1 MRNYLITLRV
11 LSFFSLLGTL
21 WAFDE
26 LKFGLD
32 MSSLAEEAIVSF
44 DGYVK
49 TSENWPIS
57 GVAVSKNGVD
67 IAKTNKHGFFVIEKR
82 TVLELSDV
90 LRFEH
95 PSFVTTTKVLR
106 SDSKLIIWM
115 KKRGEATVF
124 HSRRD
129 QTIALEKGGHVN
141 IPSDAFTLYG
151 KPYAGSVEI
160 RASYIDVTDRN
171 EVRSAPGRYVAYDE
185 RRNELVPLNSF
196 GMIEITAVVP
206 RKNTPLE
213 LVEDRAIAVA
223 FPILA
228 ESTTDRVNLYEFNA
242 EKGVWVLEG
251 SLQNIDNT
259 LQGEITSVNSA
270 WNADKP
276 CSQALVCV
284 EVEVLY
290 QSGYLGCGVGATG
303 LTYQGFDGIHSP
315 GPDNHVELMV
325 CRDSVFELGACWLLC
340 CVPGVP
346 LSDPCCNN
354 PQYRTT
360 IDMGI
365 ITLATSGCTDIG
377 TWVVPN

>member
-44 DGYVK
+44 EGFIR
-49 TSENWPIS
+49 TSEHWPIS
-57 GVAVSKNGVD
+57 GVAVSVNGVD
-67 IAKTNKHGFFVIEKR
+67 IATSNKHGFFVIKK
-82 TVLELSDV
+82 TSVFELSDV

-95 PSFVTTTKVLR
+95 PNFVTTTKILR
-106 SDSKLIIWM
+106 SDSNLIIWM
-115 KKRGEATVF
+115 KKRGETTTF
-124 HSRRD
+124 NSRRE

-141 IPSDAFTLYG
+141 IPSNSFTLYG
-151 KPYAGSVEI
+151 KPYTGSVEI

-171 EVRSAPGRYVAYDE
+171 EVRAAPGRYLAYDE
-185 RRNELVPLNSF
+185 RRNELMTLNSF

-206 RKNTPLE
+206 WKNIPLE
-213 LVEDRAIAVA
+213 LREDRAITVA

-270 WNADKP
+270 WNADEP
-276 CSQALVCV
+276 CSQTLLCV
-284 EVEVLY
+284 EVEVLW
-290 QSGYLGCGVGATG
+290 QSVNFGCGVGATG
-303 LTYQGFDGIHSP
+303 VTYQGFDGIHIT

-325 CRDSVFELGACWLLC
+325 CPNSVFELGACWILC
-340 CVPGVP
+340 CGPGVP

-360 IDMGI
+360 IDIGT
-365 ITLATSGCTDIG
+365 ITLNPAGCTDIG
-377 TWVVPN
+377 TWVIPN

>member
-44 DGYVK
+44 DGYVR

-67 IAKTNKHGFFVIEKR
+67 IAESNKHGFFVIEKP

-95 PSFVTTTKVLR
+95 PNFVTTTKILR

-115 KKRGEATVF
+115 KKRGETTVF
-124 HSRRD
+124 HSRRE
-129 QTIALEKGGHVN
+129 QSIALEKGGHVN

-151 KPYAGSVEI
+151 RLYTGSVEI

-171 EVRSAPGRYVAYDE
+171 EVRAAPGSYLALDE
-185 RRNELVPLNSF
+185 RRNTLVPLNSF

-213 LVEDRAIAVA
+213 LREDRVIMVA
-223 FPILA
+223 FPILT

-242 EKGVWVLEG
+242 EEGVWIFKG

-259 LQGEITSVNSA
+259 LQGQITSVNTA
-270 WNADKP
+270 WNADEP
-276 CSQALVCV
+276 CSQSLVCV
-284 EVEVLY
+284 EAEVLY
-290 QSGYLGCGVGATG
+290 QSGNIGCGVGATG
-303 LTYQGFDGIHSP
+303 VTYQGFDGIHTTDL
-315 GPDNHVELMV
+315 DNHVELMV
-325 CRDSVFELGACWLLC
+325 CPDSIFELGACWILC
-340 CVPGVP
+340 CGPGVP
-346 LSDPCCNN
+346 PTDPCCNN

-360 IDMGI
+360 IDI
-365 ITLATSGCTDIG
+365 STITLNPTGCTDIG
-377 TWVVPN
+377 TWVIPN